1 MLNINNDTLTI
12 MVCCHK
18 PSVLP
23 NHPCLLPVHAG
34 AALHDSE
41 FDMQRDDMTLGK
53 PCDNISEKNTSF
65 CELTAVYWA
74 WKNLL
79 AVRPQ
84 TAYVGVSHYRRFFE
98 MARKRSVGD
107 VIVRPYAEVSDYT
120 IDFNVLNDCFRR
132 HDIVS
137 ARKMHTQVSIL
148 QTYCEQHISED
159 IYMLIG
165 VIHEL
170 YPECDRAVCDALLRS
185 NSFSP
190 YNMFIMPWSLFDEYC
205 DWLFSILFEVERRID
220 ITNYNRLQ
228 RRVFGYMG
236 ERLFNVWVCW
246 KKLREQELPVLLYDD
261 NAMQKPQA
269 KEMARYLVRDLKY
282 SLYRATVKESEEWHH
297 FITDVRSKLC

>member
-1 MLNINNDTLTI
+1 
-12 MVCCHK
+12 
-18 PSVLP
+18 
-23 NHPCLLPVHAG
+23 
-34 AALHDSE
+34 
-41 FDMQRDDMTLGK
+41 DDRVSGK
-53 PCDNISEKNTSF
+53 LCDNISGKNISF

-79 AVRPQ
+79 AVRSQ

-98 MARKRSVGD
+98 IAKKRSIGD
-107 VIVRPYAEVSDYT
+107 VAVRPYSEVSDYA
-120 IDFNVLNDCFRR
+120 IDFDVLNACFRR
-132 HDIVS
+132 HDIIS
-137 ARKMHTQVSIL
+137 ARKMHARFSIL
-148 QTYCEQHISED
+148 QQYCELHVCED
-159 IYMLIG
+159 IYTLIC
-165 VIHEL
+165 VMHEL

-205 DWLFSILFEVERRID
+205 EWLFSILFEVERRID

-261 NAMQKPQA
+261 NAIQKSQP

-282 SLYRATVKESEEWHH
+282 SLFRETVTGSDKWHH
-297 FITDVRSKLC
+297 FITDVRPKLC